1 LLALGLTKFLAILL
15 FTDAPG
21 GGQAQSPPIKGE
33 IPTFTIDAIVGPL
46 TTLHDRGIFFISDL
60 AGIVAG
66 LFYNMSLLT
75 IITFLLFVMTSYLL
89 WKTAFGLRLRSAGE
103 NPWAADS
110 LGVKVIQF
118 KYAAVV
124 FSGMLAGL
132 GGAYLSIASTIYR
145 NGNTAGRGYIGLA
158 TMIFGDWRPGGTAA
172 GAMMFGYIDTL
183 RLIDSG
189 NENVKGLILLGA
201 IILFTIGGI
210 MLRRNSRNSG
220 IGFLILGSVMIG
232 AYFSATSFPPE
243 VAQVA
248 PYITTLLVL
257 ATASQ
262 NLRPP
267 AADGIPY
274 RKGDHH

>member
-1 LLALGLTKFLAILL
+1 
-15 FTDAPG
+15 
-21 GGQAQSPPIKGE
+21 
-33 IPTFTIDAIVGPL
+33 
-46 TTLHDRGIFFISDL
+46 
-60 AGIVAG
+60 
-66 LFYNMSLLT
+66 LFYNLSLLT

-110 LGVKVIQF
+110 LGVKVVQY

-172 GAMMFGYIDTL
+172 GALMFGYIDTL
-183 RLIDSG
+183 RLIDTG
-189 NENVKGLILLGA
+189 NQNVKGLILLGA
-201 IILFTIGGI
+201 IILFAIGGI
-210 MLRRNSRNSG
+210 MLRRKRRNSA